1 LIEGVDMAKRKN
13 ASFTGASPL
22 RFAVVKFYQVLDKL
36 IPGNTAVPV
45 APPLQVHPRL
55 ELEQQAFVFADYA
68 VRVFTPVSLEA
79 AGFEMEADN
88 LRALPRIDSV
98 DSARAA
104 HAVLNAS
111 AAETETD
118 YAAIGQ
124 QLYKERF
131 RQSSPR
137 VDLLDRSQKAAKAA
151 YTVALAAVRSLDYA
165 ANGDA
170 NLAAQYAANIAVR
183 AASLNPDTVWPAVN
197 EMLADL

>member
-1 LIEGVDMAKRKN
+1 MSRRNN
-13 ASFTGASPL
+13 ARFTGSSPL

-36 IPGNTAVPV
+36 IPGNMDVPV

-88 LRALPRIDSV
+88 LRDLPPIDSV
-98 DSARAA
+98 ASAHAA
-104 HAVLNAS
+104 HEVLHAI

-118 YAAIGQ
+118 YAAIGH

-131 RQSSPR
+131 HQSSPR
-137 VDLLDRSQKAAKAA
+137 VDLLDRNQQAAHAA
-151 YTVALAAVRSLDYA
+151 FTIAYAAVRSLDSA

-170 NLAAQYAANIAVR
+170 NLAAQYAANAAVR
-183 AASLNPDTVWPAVN
+183 AASLNPDTIWPAVN
-197 EMLADL
+197 EMLDHL